1 MDDGLAAKSA
11 SFLVPA
17 MVAWKVDWLVEAMAF
32 STDVQMAA
40 N

>member
-11 SFLVPA
+11 AFLVPA
-17 MVAWKVDWLVEAMAF
+17 TVAWTVERLVETMAF
-32 STDVQMAA
+32 STDVPMAA